1 MISRIKIPE
10 ARIGILI
17 GERGT
22 VKRRIERELGV
33 KLTIGE
39 DVVVEGEDALS
50 VMTTENI
57 VKAIGRGFAPEIA
70 FKLLDE
76 NVTLY
81 ILPLPK
87 DEKISKR
94 LKSRIIGS
102 GGRARANF
110 ERLSATKIRV
120 YGRTVSIIGKY
131 EAVDV
136 AKEALEKLIS
146 GFSHAAVYVLLEKKK
161 CEMKLTS

>member
-1 MISRIKIPE
+1 MISKIKIPE

-22 VKRRIERELGV
+22 VKRRIEHELSV
-33 KLTIGE
+33 RVTVGE
-39 DVVVEGEDALS
+39 EVAIEGADALS
-50 VMTTENI
+50 VMTAENI
-57 VKAIGRGFAPEIA
+57 VKAIGRGFAPETA

-81 ILPLPK
+81 ILFLPK
-87 DEKISKR
+87 DERVSKR

-110 ERLSATKIRV
+110 ERLSVTNIRV
-120 YGRTVSIIGKY
+120 YGHTVSIIGKY
-131 EAVDV
+131 EAVD
-136 AKEALEKLIS
+136 AAREALEKLIS
-146 GFSHAAVYVLLEKKK
+146 GFSHAAIYALLEKKRR
-161 CEMKLTS
+161 EIKLSS